1 MRNQFRFDD
10 KRNEANML
18 KDFLEKN
25 AVDVID
31 EAMYQE
37 PPEEVIVYDW
47 EDQQG

>member
-10 KRNEANML
+10 KRNESNLL

-37 PPEEVIVYDW
+37 PPEEVIVYDG
-47 EDQQG
+47 ENQQG

>member
-10 KRNEANML
+10 KRNEPNML

-25 AVDVID
+25 AVDVMN

-37 PPEEVIVYDW
+37 PPEEVIVYDG

>member
-10 KRNEANML
+10 KRNESNML

-37 PPEEVIVYDW
+37 PPEEVIVYDG